1 MDFKQSKR
9 NKKRETWITIGLLIS
24 LFTGINFLISKINH
38 TIDLSENSNYTLSD
52 ETKIRL
58 GKMTT
63 QVDIIITIPNNNK
76 QPKIIQKLL
85 HDLDLILN
93 AFKYNNSKQKISV
106 YKVDIDAARN
116 STKIIQKYNLTER
129 NVILAITPSGQKK
142 FYLGIMI

>member
-24 LFTGINFLISKINH
+24 LFIGVNFMISKINY
-38 TIDLSENSNYTLSD
+38 TIDLSENLNYTLSD

-63 QVDIIITIPNNNK
+63 PVDIIITIPNNNK
-76 QPKIIQKLL
+76 QPKNIKKLL

-93 AFKYNNSKQKISV
+93 AFKYNNSKKKKIRIC
-106 YKVDIDAARN
+106 Y
-116 STKIIQKYNLTER
+116 
-129 NVILAITPSGQKK
+129 
-142 FYLGIMI
+142 

>member
-24 LFTGINFLISKINH
+24 LFIGVNFMISKINY
-38 TIDLSENSNYTLSD
+38 TIDLSENLNYTLSD

-63 QVDIIITIPNNNK
+63 PVDIIITIPNNNK

-93 AFKYNNSKQKISV
+93 AFKYNNSKKKISV
-106 YKVDIDAARN
+106 YKVNIDAARN
-116 STKIIQKYNLTER
+116 NTKIIQKYNLTER
-129 NVILAITPSGQKK
+129 NVILAITPSGKK
-142 FYLGIMI
+142 KDFIQV